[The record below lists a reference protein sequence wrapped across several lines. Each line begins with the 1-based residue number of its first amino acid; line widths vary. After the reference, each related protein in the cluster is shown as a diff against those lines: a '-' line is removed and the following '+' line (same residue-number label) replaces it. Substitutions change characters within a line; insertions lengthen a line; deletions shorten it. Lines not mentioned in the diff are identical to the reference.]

1 MNTDQTA
8 TEAPPILTAEG
19 QTVWVVTPKACAE
32 LFDLLEDG
40 PIGESKI
47 VNWFAELRLATFY
60 DDPAQA

>member
-40 PIGESKI
+40 PIGESKDI
-47 VNWFAELRLATFY
+47 GSRRRGNGWGS
-60 DDPAQA
+60 